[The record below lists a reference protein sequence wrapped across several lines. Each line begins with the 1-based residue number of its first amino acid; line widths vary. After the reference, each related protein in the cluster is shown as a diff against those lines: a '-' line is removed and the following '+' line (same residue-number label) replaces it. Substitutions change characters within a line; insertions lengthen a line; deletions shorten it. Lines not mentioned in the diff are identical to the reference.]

1 MAQQCFDDQMMM
13 NDALN
18 TQKQI
23 AQLYNHY
30 AGECSTKRGMQ
41 TLMGLLQ
48 DEHDMQYEVFSQME
62 KRGWYTLKPAAQR
75 EVDAACKKFRQK
87 EQNL

>member
-1 MAQQCFDDQMMM
+1 MQCFDDQAKMS
-13 NDALN
+13 DSLN
-18 TQKQI
+18 TQKAITEQ
-23 AQLYNHY
+23 YNHY
-30 AGECSTKRGMQ
+30 AGECSTKTRRNKLIDILNEEHEMQ
-41 TLMGLLQ
+41 F
-48 DEHDMQYEVFSQME
+48 EVFSAME